1 MSAPTL
7 DTAAFDW
14 LPPGF
19 RIHGVPTN
27 GTRLSVAVGGTG
39 PTLVLLHGWPQT
51 GRAWRRVLPA
61 LARDHTVVVPDLR
74 GTGASERPDTFRVMS
89 NEGTFSD
96 DDLAAYAAAYR
107 GRDRLRGGFAHYR
120 TLLAD
125 GAENRKLLSAGP
137 LRTPVLVVVGAG
149 AHGATD
155 PAAALR
161 PHTTHVTGAVA
172 PTGHFVAEE
181 APE

>member
-1 MSAPTL
+1 
-7 DTAAFDW
+7 
-14 LPPGF
+14 
-19 RIHGVPTN
+19 VPTN

-51 GRAWRRVLPA
+51 DQADDVRRVLTELGLPGPA
-61 LARDHTVVVPDLR
+61 AVVGHELEFI
-74 GTGASERPDTFRVMS
+74 TATFRAMS
-89 NEGTFSD
+89 IEGISD

-107 GRDRLRGGFAHYR
+107 GRDRLRGGFAHYW
-120 TLLAD
+120 TLLTD
-125 GAENRKLLSAGP
+125 GAENRRLLAAGP
-137 LRTPVLVVVGAG
+137 LRTPVLVVGAG

-161 PHTTHVTGAVA
+161 PHVTDVTGAVA

-181 APE
+181 APEWLVAELRRFLAEHQG